1 MAKGSNMRERVHQ
14 PFRDTLVRTSGWY
27 ASDLQDVTDL
37 FIRAGKPEGESN
49 LKQGSVLPSDQSLV
63 ILMLRVLLHFV
74 IPVRRSAA
82 SFSGAD
88 IMGQNGDWFVAADG
102 THDVAAQNILHGNVV
117 GDYHDVYRL
126 YHQASEQ
133 LFWEFGAGEKP
144 SLRSMPS
151 SYFPWGGGLCGD
163 VGGCTDLLYFTN
175 GDPGHVSGLRLGRA
189 ITLPPRQNI
198 TCKATI
204 QRLPNTNSNVFGT
217 NQGSRDMMN
226 LRDNLNAVDGVPKT
240 VAAAVDGLFSRE
252 VQ

>member
-1 MAKGSNMRERVHQ
+1 MAKVSNMRERVHQ
-14 PFRDTLVRTSGWY
+14 PFRDTLIRTSGWY
-27 ASDLQDVTDL
+27 AGDLQDVSDL

-63 ILMLRVLLHFV
+63 ILMLRVLLHFQ
-74 IPVRRSAA
+74 IPFQRSAA
-82 SFSGAD
+82 SFSGTD
-88 IMGQNGDWFVAADG
+88 IVGHNGEWFVTPGGAAA
-102 THDVAAQNILHGNVV
+102 TAAQLILNGNVV

-163 VGGCTDLLYFTN
+163 VGGCTDILYFTN

-198 TCKATI
+198 TCKASI
-204 QRLPNTNSNVFGT
+204 QRLPSTNTAVFGLT
-217 NQGSRDMMN
+217 QGARDMMN
-226 LRDNLNAVDGVPKT
+226 LRDNLNVCDGVAKCI
-240 VAAAVDGLFSRE
+240 AAAVDGLFSRE